1 MAWSSVGGSIT
12 VTHWPLA
19 PFMLAMLTV
28 PAISFPLWISFRTT
42 NSAPSAQVPFQVP
55 TNGFR
60 DPELSDCATCNGGR
74 RKAVT
79 PSNSESFVG
88 RSILVILGSTPG
100 LYSLFPVH
108 LVVNF
113 SKSCRSLSSNVK
125 SKEPDRY
132 RTHSCAKCLCALW
145 KFSKEWVHRSS
156 GFTAT

>member
-1 MAWSSVGGSIT
+1 MACSLVGGSIT

-28 PAISFPLWISFRTT
+28 PAISFPLWVSFRTT

-60 DPELSDCATCNGGR
+60 DPVLSDCAACNGGR

-100 LYSLFPVH
+100 LYFLFPVH
-108 LVVNF
+108 LVVKF

-125 SKEPDRY
+125 FKGRDRCPRRSYGKY
-132 RTHSCAKCLCALW
+132 RCGRW
-145 KFSKEWVHRSS
+145 KRSMGWDRRSS
-156 GFTAT
+156 G